1 MSKQTIKN
9 ERTSDKVHALVG
21 QVASIS
27 LPVGVKELAGM
38 VDDLEKKHGKGL
50 VMRQIG
56 NALIISQAQTP
67 PMRLFG
73 NRKGIMKIEIAKE
86 TLFNF
91 VRSHSKLNQA
101 EYARNPSYNNE
112 HFAYIAEQEMI
123 AELEN
128 AGLLAELL
136 EAGL

>member
-1 MSKQTIKN
+1 
-9 ERTSDKVHALVG
+9 
-21 QVASIS
+21 
-27 LPVGVKELAGM
+27 
-38 VDDLEKKHGKGL
+38 
-50 VMRQIG
+50 
-56 NALIISQAQTP
+56 
-67 PMRLFG
+67 MRLFG

>member
-1 MSKQTIKN
+1 
-9 ERTSDKVHALVG
+9 
-21 QVASIS
+21 
-27 LPVGVKELAGM
+27 
-38 VDDLEKKHGKGL
+38 
-50 VMRQIG
+50 
-56 NALIISQAQTP
+56 
-67 PMRLFG
+67 
-73 NRKGIMKIEIAKE
+73 MKIEIAKE

-128 AGLLAELL
+128 AGLLADLLAELL
-136 EAGL
+136 EDALRIERHG